1 MQKFIEA
8 SHTILEMIILHLP
21 SPKIAQQYRYSYLY
35 KGPKDDVFAKAMR
48 NCDSN
53 GPIMIYISKM
63 VPSPDKGRFYAFG
76 RIFSGKISAGTKV
89 RILGPNF
96 EFGSKH
102 DMHEKNVSLT
112 LVAMGR
118 KMETISEVYC
128 GNTISLSG
136 LDQYLIKTGTICSA
150 DVPDCHG
157 IIDMKYSVS
166 PVVRVAVK
174 PKNPGDL

>member
-1 MQKFIEA
+1 
-8 SHTILEMIILHLP
+8 
-21 SPKIAQQYRYSYLY
+21 
-35 KGPKDDVFAKAMR
+35 
-48 NCDSN
+48 
-53 GPIMIYISKM
+53 
-63 VPSPDKGRFYAFG
+63 
-76 RIFSGKISAGTKV
+76 
-89 RILGPNF
+89 
-96 EFGSKH
+96 
-102 DMHEKNVSLT
+102 MHEKNVSLT